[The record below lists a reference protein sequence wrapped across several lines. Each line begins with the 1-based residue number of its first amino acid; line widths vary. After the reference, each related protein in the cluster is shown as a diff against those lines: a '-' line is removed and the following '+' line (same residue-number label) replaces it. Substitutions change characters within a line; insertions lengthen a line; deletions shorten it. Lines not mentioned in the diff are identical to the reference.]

1 MNHPVEALRAAREML
16 TKHGNVLIGDERT
29 AERFTAPGDEL
40 ERSHYGWSVLHCLA
54 VGMLEQSSAG
64 TGAVIRPDTVRAY
77 ATETGF
83 EKVDVLPIEH
93 DSWRF
98 YLLAR

>member
-1 MNHPVEALRAAREML
+1 
-16 TKHGNVLIGDERT
+16 
-29 AERFTAPGDEL
+29 
-40 ERSHYGWSVLHCLA
+40 
-54 VGMLEQSSAG
+54 MLEQSSAG

-83 EKVDVLPIEH
+83 EKVEVLPIEH